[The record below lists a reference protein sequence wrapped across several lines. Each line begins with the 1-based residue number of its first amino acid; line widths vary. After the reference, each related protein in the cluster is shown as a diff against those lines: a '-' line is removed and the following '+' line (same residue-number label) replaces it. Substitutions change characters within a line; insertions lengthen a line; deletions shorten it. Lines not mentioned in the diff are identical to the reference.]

1 MGSSALV
8 IHGITDAAT
17 LEAIACRE
25 GLALAQDLLLT
36 DSVIASDSEQVVI
49 DIKTASNG
57 SYGAIISEI
66 RNLLVG
72 FNSPSWAQNR
82 NKEKLVEPRWKPK
95 DDQTLI
101 DCRVLETLQEHWKK
115 ISGSSETAAFANA
128 RVDWKETPE
137 AHVFKADL
145 PGVKKE
151 EVKVEVEDGNVLVV
165 SGERT
170 KEKEDKNDKWHR
182 VERSSG
188 KFVRRFRLPED
199 AKVEE
204 VKAGLENGVLT
215 VTVPKAEVKKP
226 QVKAIEISG

>member
-1 MGSSALV
+1 MAGTGSSSSHKKKFEPEAA
-8 IHGITDAAT
+8 DAARVAKVKRKQDRIVRRLKSDIGISSSSDDDGCDNDPPPIVDT
-17 LEAIACRE
+17 YISVDDRKGE
-25 GLALAQDLLLT
+25 GPARKCTSRSNVFDPFADL
-36 DSVIASDSEQVVI
+36 
-49 DIKTASNG
+49 
-57 SYGAIISEI
+57 
-66 RNLLVG
+66 
-72 FNSPSWAQNR
+72 WADPFDTFR
-82 NKEKLVEPRWKPK
+82 SIVPA
-95 DDQTLI
+95 
-101 DCRVLETLQEHWKK
+101 
-115 ISGSSETAAFANA
+115 ISGNNNETATFANA
-128 RVDWKETPE
+128 RVDWKEIPE

-145 PGVKKE
+145 PGVRKE

-226 QVKAIEISG
+226 EVKAIEISG